1 MALGLGIGLT
11 KLRTVGGAGPV
22 NTVAPVV
29 TGTTERGEVLS
40 CTTGTWTGVGTITYA
55 YQWRRNG
62 ANIAGA
68 TSSTY
73 TLVAADDDA
82 DINCVVTATDN
93 EGSRSRSSNVVGPVL
108 GDPLNL
114 TLPSITGTATVR
126 ETLTVSNGTWQ
137 GVATITF
144 AYQWRKDGINISGA
158 TSSTYT
164 LLDADYDSNIDC
176 IVTATN
182 SLGSQPATAPQTASI
197 AGLAPTVDTA
207 PVISGSTSLGSTLT
221 RTSQGVY
228 DAVPAATITG
238 GQWRRNGTP
247 IAGET
252 GTTYDIT
259 LADSGADI
267 DYLET
272 AVNVEGSTTSDS
284 NDITAQTFTLPTNS
298 QLPVISGTVQ
308 LGDTL
313 TVTEGTWVGNPT
325 PTVTGG
331 QWFRNGVFTGE
342 TGTTYLITLADDNA
356 EITYVETA
364 SNAVGSNTATS
375 DAVQIADFTAPV
387 NTVAPS
393 ISGNDPATIDDVL
406 TRVEGTW
413 SGNPTPTLAGEWYR
427 NNVATGETG
436 STYTVTAA
444 DDNSFIFYRETATN
458 AIGSASEDSAA
469 VTVEDFTA
477 PAITGSPTIAGT
489 EEVGETLTATAA
501 SVTGNPT
508 PVRTWQW
515 QRSDDGSTG
524 WADISGATNNTYLL
538 DAADEGKFVRA
549 KQIETNALGSDEA
562 VSAASGEIQPE
573 PVTGGLLDSYK
584 GSAFAMSPDTL
595 LYGSYS
601 ATDDISGSV
610 TNGDP
615 GQFSVA
621 ILRDSDNAVRSFTPA
636 EVSDG
641 TANTWVQAGG
651 GAANGFVRRAY
662 DQSVTALDVSNLK
675 HAEQSDPTRMPKLFD
690 SSTGIVLENGRAAIQ
705 FDGANNLMAIESSLS
720 YFNFMHN
727 GTKFFDCFILS
738 HDKTSRGEILG
749 NILSS
754 VNSGIVYSVPIDANN
769 NIRTLNG
776 NGAVNIGSGN
786 TTTGSLVSQNTQY
799 LITHVS
805 DNANAIA
812 ADRDEIFIN
821 GGAAIKNNIISSSP
835 RSNNAAYKTAIGS
848 LYPVQPVNSYKGKIQ
863 LIGIWSADKSA
874 ERADIRDILNLEYNN
889 IY

>member
-29 TGTTERGEVLS
+29 TGTTERGEMLS

-62 ANIAGA
+62 ANITGA

-73 TLVAADDDA
+73 TLVVADDDA

-93 EGSRSRSSNVVGPVL
+93 EGSSSRSSNVVGPVL

-137 GVATITF
+137 GIATITF
-144 AYQWRKDGINISGA
+144 AYQWRKNGVNISGA
-158 TSSTYT
+158 TNSTYT
-164 LLDADYDSNIDC
+164 LLDADYNSNIDC

-182 SLGSQPATAPQTASI
+182 SLGSTPATAPQTAAI
-197 AGLAPTVDTA
+197 AGLAPTIDTA

-228 DAVPAATITG
+228 NAVPAATITG

-272 AVNVEGSTTSDS
+272 ASNVEGSITSDS

-313 TVTEGTWVGNPT
+313 TVTEGTWIGNPT

-393 ISGNDPATIDDVL
+393 ITGDDPATIDDVL

-413 SGNPTPTLAGEWYR
+413 SGNPAPTLTGEWYR

-469 VTVEDFTA
+469 VTVEDFTV
-477 PAITGSPTIAGT
+477 PVISGSPTIAGT

-501 SVTGNPT
+501 AATGNPT

-515 QRSDDGSTG
+515 QRSEDGSTG
-524 WADISGATNNTYLL
+524 WADIAGATNSTYLL
-538 DAADEGKFVRA
+538 DAADEGNFVRV
-549 KQIETNALGSDEA
+549 KQIETNVLGSDEA
-562 VSAASGEIQPE
+562 VSAASGEIQPSSAA
-573 PVTGGLLDSYK
+573 GLLDSYK

-595 LYGSYS
+595 LYSTYS
-601 ATDDISGSV
+601 ATDDVAGSV
-610 TNGDP
+610 TNGDT
-615 GQFSVA
+615 GQFSVTVY
-621 ILRDSDNAVRSFTPA
+621 RDSDNAMRSFTPA
-636 EVSDG
+636 EVADG
-641 TANTWVQAGG
+641 TANTWRSAA
-651 GAANGFVRRAY
+651 GAANGFVRRGY
-662 DQSVTALDVSNLK
+662 DQSVTALDVSNLN
-675 HAEQSDPTRMPKLFD
+675 HANQTTTANMPKLFD
-690 SSTGIVLENGRAAIQ
+690 SATGLILENGKAALHFDGVDDYMQAPNGTIGSVTNLFFIYVGQILNTGAGNYVFAGVSDGGYTSLDEWFTYQGFQNKFRSSVAKQNNQSTAFSSFSLNTNQFLASIQ
-705 FDGANNLMAIESSLS
+705 FLGGSQIDLS
-720 YFNFMHN
+720 
-727 GTKFFDCFILS
+727 I
-738 HDKTSRGEILG
+738 
-749 NILSS
+749 
-754 VNSGIVYSVPIDANN
+754 NN
-769 NIRTLNG
+769 NISSTPTSITSLNL
-776 NGAVNIGSGN
+776 NQEVDFSAVDNSGSIILHTETKQQCVLFW
-786 TTTGSLVSQNTQY
+786 TTDQT
-799 LITHVS
+799 
-805 DNANAIA
+805 AN
-812 ADRDEIFIN
+812 R
-821 GGAAIKNNIISSSP
+821 
-835 RSNNAAYKTAIGS
+835 TAISG
-848 LYPVQPVNSYKGKIQ
+848 L
-863 LIGIWSADKSA
+863 
-874 ERADIRDILNLEYNN
+874 LNTEYNN

>member
-1 MALGLGIGLT
+1 M
-11 KLRTVGGAGPV
+11 
-22 NTVAPVV
+22 
-29 TGTTERGEVLS
+29 LS

-62 ANIAGA
+62 ANITGA

-73 TLVAADDDA
+73 TLVVADDDA

-93 EGSRSRSSNVVGPVL
+93 EGSSSRSSNVVGPVL

-137 GVATITF
+137 GIATITF
-144 AYQWRKDGINISGA
+144 AYQWRKNGVNISGA
-158 TSSTYT
+158 TNSTYT
-164 LLDADYDSNIDC
+164 LLDADYNSNIDC

-182 SLGSQPATAPQTASI
+182 SLGSTPATAPQTAAI
-197 AGLAPTVDTA
+197 AGLAPTIDTA

-228 DAVPAATITG
+228 NAVPAATITG

-272 AVNVEGSTTSDS
+272 ASNVEGSITSDS

-313 TVTEGTWVGNPT
+313 TVTEGTWIGNPT

-393 ISGNDPATIDDVL
+393 ITGDDPATIDDVL

-413 SGNPTPTLAGEWYR
+413 SGNPAPTLTGEWYR

-469 VTVEDFTA
+469 VTVEDFTV
-477 PAITGSPTIAGT
+477 PVISGSPTIAGT

-501 SVTGNPT
+501 AATGNPT

-515 QRSDDGSTG
+515 QRSEDGSTG
-524 WADISGATNNTYLL
+524 WADIAGATNSTYLL
-538 DAADEGKFVRA
+538 DAADEGNYVRV
-549 KQIETNALGSDEA
+549 KQIETNALGTDEA
-562 VSAASGEIQPE
+562 VSAA
-573 PVTGGLLDSYK
+573 TGQIVAGGATGILDSYT
-584 GSAFAMSPDTL
+584 GAAFAFAPDTL
-595 LYGSYS
+595 IYS
-601 ATDDISGSV
+601 GFSVTDNTSGSN
-610 TNGDP
+610 TNGSS
-615 GQFSVA
+615 GEFTV
-621 ILRDSDNAVRSFTPA
+621 LVRRDSDNALQSFTWE
-636 EVSDG
+636 EVGDG
-641 TANTWVQAGG
+641 TLVTWVGAGN
-651 GAANGFVRRAY
+651 NGFVQVAY
-662 DQSVTALDVSNLK
+662 
-675 HAEQSDPTRMPKLFD
+675 EQSLNDNRASQTTSANQPK
-690 SSTGIVLENGRAAIQ
+690 IVDN
-705 FDGANNLMAIESSLS
+705 
-720 YFNFMHN
+720 
-727 GTKFFDCFILS
+727 
-738 HDKTSRGEILG
+738 
-749 NILSS
+749 
-754 VNSGIVYSVPIDANN
+754 
-769 NIRTLNG
+769 
-776 NGAVNIGSGN
+776 
-786 TTTGSLVSQNTQY
+786 GSLVVENGKAALDFDGVDDALQTSTINVQSPISVFIGINSINNSSEFPYIYGNYNSGGPSSSSFLFLGFINDDSTVRAFGGGGTNSGTDTNWKDY
-799 LITHVS
+799 SLYSVIIAGNDSEITRNANQVSSDSNITSIS
-805 DNANAIA
+805 DNTKLTIGASASLVSTTYFSGTMPLLVHYNS
-812 ADRDEIFIN
+812 N
-821 GGAAIKNNIISSSP
+821 QSSNSAAIKATIN
-835 RSNNAAYKTAIGS
+835 T
-848 LYPVQPVNSYKGKIQ
+848 
-863 LIGIWSADKSA
+863 
-874 ERADIRDILNLEYNN
+874 EYS